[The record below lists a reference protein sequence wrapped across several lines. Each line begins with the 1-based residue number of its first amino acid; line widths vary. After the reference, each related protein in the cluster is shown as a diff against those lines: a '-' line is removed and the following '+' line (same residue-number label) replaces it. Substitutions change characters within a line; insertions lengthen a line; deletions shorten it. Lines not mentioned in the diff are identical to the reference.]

1 MQALALESKSTTLI
15 NNSFLIIALVSRSGL
30 SKGNSSASLDATQ
43 STVGVIDFSI
53 RDQLLTAGNT
63 IYCLIWGGGCT
74 LAPLKLGYQ
83 FFPKMQQQCQA
94 PSGLITTFP
103 RRSKYSISKMHQLKS
118 LRGISSLPGLPCRH
132 QPPFPRSRTLV
143 ARHRPSDKR
152 ALLLWVDATV
162 WPLQQRLSSP
172 IKTTRATK
180 QVRTLYSF

>member
-53 RDQLLTAGNT
+53 RDQLLTAGKT
-63 IYCLIWGGGCT
+63 IYCLIWGGCT

-118 LRGISSLPGLPCRH
+118 LRGISSLPGLPCWH
-132 QPPFPRSRTLV
+132 QPPFPSSRTLV
-143 ARHRPSDKR
+143 ARHRPSDKW

>member
-63 IYCLIWGGGCT
+63 IYCLIRGGCT

-103 RRSKYSISKMHQLKS
+103 RRSKYSIFKMHLLKS
-118 LRGISSLPGLPCRH
+118 LNVISSLPGLPCWH
-132 QPPFPRSRTLV
+132 QPPFPCSRTLV

-152 ALLLWVDATV
+152 AMLLRVDATV
-162 WPLQQRLSSP
+162 
-172 IKTTRATK
+172 
-180 QVRTLYSF
+180 

>member
-15 NNSFLIIALVSRSGL
+15 NNSILIIALVSRSGL

-63 IYCLIWGGGCT
+63 IYCLIWGGCT

-103 RRSKYSISKMHQLKS
+103 RLSKYSISKMHQLKS